1 MARFSRGPWRPG
13 YVSIRGHKVAAV
25 RNSHRDP
32 VAIVY
37 TTEDDAKLLAA
48 SLRMLSELK
57 HLIAIVRMREGE
69 LRASERAALA
79 RARAL
84 VEELA

>member
-1 MARFSRGPWRPG
+1 MTREWWADGPPDD
-13 YVSIRGHKVAAV
+13 
-25 RNSHRDP
+25 RD
-32 VAIVY
+32 AIVY

-57 HLIAIVRMREGE
+57 HLIAIVRMREGD

-79 RARAL
+79 RALAL
-84 VEELA
+84 VEELN